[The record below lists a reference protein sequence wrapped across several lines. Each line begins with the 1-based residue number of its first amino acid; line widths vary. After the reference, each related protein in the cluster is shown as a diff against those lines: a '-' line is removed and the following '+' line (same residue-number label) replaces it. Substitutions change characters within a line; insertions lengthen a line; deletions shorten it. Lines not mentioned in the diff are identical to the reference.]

1 MNPLDT
7 PCPFPEQTMP
17 PTCQP
22 PGKAYPPPQC
32 HPESGEGG
40 SAQVIAGAWGPPGAW
55 SLQGLLGFPQAEK
68 RSIRSQL
75 WASGPKLQTL
85 SQSAACSK
93 ASSAGTSPLP
103 PLQGKTPEPAGRIC
117 ATKQL
122 PQGHYVSPVYLPTV
136 NPHPSGIKMNCSAA
150 HLDPSPV
157 SLRPEVPTKSR
168 DTRNGE
174 LPLVRGRSGSSWHH
188 AYQQGGD

>member
-1 MNPLDT
+1 MGKNPPREAMMNHESSGYPLPLSRANNATHMPTSWQGIHT
-7 PCPFPEQTMP
+7 PAMP
-17 PTCQP
+17 PRKWERRVSSSHSW
-22 PGKAYPPPQC
+22 GL
-32 HPESGEGG
+32 
-40 SAQVIAGAWGPPGAW
+40 GPPVAW
-55 SLQGLLGFPQAEK
+55 SLQGPLGFPQAEK
-68 RSIRSQL
+68 RSVRSQL

-136 NPHPSGIKMNCSAA
+136 NPQPSGIKMNCSPA

-168 DTRNGE
+168 DTRK
-174 LPLVRGRSGSSWHH
+174 W
-188 AYQQGGD
+188 

>member
-1 MNPLDT
+1 MPTSWQGIPT
-7 PCPFPEQTMP
+7 PAMP
-17 PTCQP
+17 PRKWGRRVSSSHSWGLGTT
-22 PGKAYPPPQC
+22 
-32 HPESGEGG
+32 SGL
-40 SAQVIAGAWGPPGAW
+40 VTAGTSGISP
-55 SLQGLLGFPQAEK
+55 AEK
-68 RSIRSQL
+68 RSVRSQL
-75 WASGPKLQTL
+75 WVSGPKLQTL

-117 ATKQL
+117 ATKLL

-136 NPHPSGIKMNCSAA
+136 NHQPSGIKMNCYPA

-168 DTRNGE
+168 DTRKGE
-174 LPLVRGRSGSSWHH
+174 LPMVRGHSGRSWHH